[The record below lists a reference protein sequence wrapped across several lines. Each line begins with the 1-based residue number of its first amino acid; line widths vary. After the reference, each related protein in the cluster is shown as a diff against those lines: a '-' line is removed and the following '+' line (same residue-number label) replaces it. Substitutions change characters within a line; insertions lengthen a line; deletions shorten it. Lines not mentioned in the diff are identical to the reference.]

1 MNGAY
6 PLRSLH
12 IGVGGR
18 GRGHLEAAIA
28 SGYWR
33 PVALVDVVPEALESA
48 RALTGLSVAACFER
62 LDDALG
68 AVECD
73 AVVVASPVVYHA
85 AQIMAALR
93 SERHV
98 LTEKCFTVDLADAE
112 RCVAEAERRGRKL
125 MVVQNW
131 RRTPP
136 ARTLRRLV
144 AEERYGPLGL
154 FLLSYFKARG
164 APYRDSPHM
173 HLWQMA
179 VHELDTIL
187 AVVQRPLRR
196 VWGLSTNPAWCDWPS
211 QSTAQVIAE
220 FAGGITGT
228 YVGTSNARAGSFEF
242 RIECAGAAIL
252 ADDPLV
258 CGSLRV
264 IRGPRDQHDELVALD
279 APDIRGLDHLPLAR
293 ALATGATAERSAW
306 SRFFVSQIY
315 RDFAEYLVEG
325 VEPDTSGSR
334 NLKTMRFV
342 DAVRR
347 SSEAG
352 RPIACS

>member
-1 MNGAY
+1 VNSAY

-18 GRGHLEAAIA
+18 GRGHLEAAIT

-33 PVALVDVVPEALESA
+33 PVALVDVVPDHLAAA
-48 RALTGLSVAACFER
+48 RELTRLPAAACFAR

-68 AVECD
+68 AIECN
-73 AVVVASPVVYHA
+73 AVVVASPVMHHA
-85 AQIMAALR
+85 PQILAALR
-93 SERHV
+93 ANRHV
-98 LTEKCFTVDLADAE
+98 LTEKCFTVDLTDAE
-112 RCVAEAERRGRKL
+112 QCVAEAERRGRKL

-164 APYRDSPHM
+164 APYHDSPHM

-196 VWGLSTNPAWCDWPS
+196 VWGLSSNPAWCDWPS
-211 QSTAQVIAE
+211 PSTAQVIAD
-220 FAGGITGT
+220 FAGGISGS
-228 YVGTSNARAGSFEF
+228 YLGTSNARADAFAF
-242 RIECAGAAIL
+242 RIECADAAIV
-252 ADDPLV
+252 ADDPLD
-258 CGSLRV
+258 CGVLRV
-264 IRGPRDQHDELVALD
+264 FWGPRDRREESLALD
-279 APDIRGLDHLPLAR
+279 APDIRGLERHPLAR
-293 ALATGATAERSAW
+293 ALAAGVSAERRAW
-306 SRFFVSQIY
+306 SQFFDAQIY
-315 RDFAEYLVEG
+315 RDFAEYIAEE
-325 VEPDTSGSR
+325 VEPETSGRR
-334 NLKTMRFV
+334 NLETMRFV
-342 DAVRR
+342 DAVQR
-347 SSEAG
+347 SSEEG